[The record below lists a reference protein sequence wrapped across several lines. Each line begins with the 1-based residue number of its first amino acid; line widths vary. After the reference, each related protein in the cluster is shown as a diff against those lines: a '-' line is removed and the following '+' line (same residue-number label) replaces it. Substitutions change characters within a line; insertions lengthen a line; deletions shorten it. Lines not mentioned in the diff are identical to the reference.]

1 MAGETMTVKTPD
13 GEFSCYVARPAGGA
27 PAPAVVVIQEIFGI
41 NPFVR
46 ATADRMAALGYLA
59 VAPDLFWRIKP
70 GIDITDQTEA
80 EWKEAFGY
88 YNAFDVPKGVQD
100 IAATIDAVRADPG
113 CSGRVGAMGFC
124 LGGLL
129 AFLTATRTDADASV
143 GYYGVGIDNFLG
155 EADRIGRPLL
165 MHIAGEDGFV
175 PKDAQAKILTAQ
187 KHRSEVEIH
196 VYPGRDHAFAREGG
210 AHYDATDAET
220 ANARTA
226 VFFGKALA

>member
-46 ATADRMAALGYLA
+46 ATADRM
-59 VAPDLFWRIKP
+59 
-70 GIDITDQTEA
+70 TDQTPE
-80 EWKEAFGY
+80 EWKLAFGY

-129 AFLTATRTDADASV
+129 AVLTATRTSVDASV
-143 GYYGVGIDNFLG
+143 VYYGGGMDNFIG
-155 EADRIGRPLL
+155 EAANLKKPLL
-165 MHIAGEDGFV
+165 VQLAGDDAYI
-175 PKDAQAKILTAQ
+175 PKEAQDKIVAGLKGKPDA
-187 KHRSEVEIH
+187 EVII
-196 VYPGRDHAFAREGG
+196 YPGRDHAFARDGG
-210 AHYDATDAET
+210 QHYDRADAET

-226 VFFGKALA
+226 AFFGRNLG